1 MNKLPLFG
9 LSVLMSFVA
18 FGVVTRTYIWPR
30 LRMARREEA
39 LIALTVPHTFR
50 FIGLSFLIP
59 GVVSSSLPSAFAAP
73 AAYGDLFAAI
83 LAVLAI
89 WSLSARA
96 WFATVFNVWGAADLL
111 VAFYQ
116 GLLGVRIDPA
126 SLGAGYFIPTVVVPP
141 LLVTHGLMFWL
152 LLRKPSST
160 RHQASAALKL
170 GRQSIIADNADPN
183 HPALPSSCLPR
194 APAVLRGD
202 SGAPDREMVADTTPE
217 ARWPDCSG
225 PGANNTFARRGR
237 PLLHSESFERRT

>member
-89 WSLSARA
+89 
-96 WFATVFNVWGAADLL
+96 
-111 VAFYQ
+111 
-116 GLLGVRIDPA
+116 
-126 SLGAGYFIPTVVVPP
+126 
-141 LLVTHGLMFWL
+141 
-152 LLRKPSST
+152 
-160 RHQASAALKL
+160 
-170 GRQSIIADNADPN
+170 GRS
-183 HPALPSSCLPR
+183 PR
-194 APAVLRGD
+194 APGSRPRWFWC
-202 SGAPDREMVADTTPE
+202 STFGA
-217 ARWPDCSG
+217 
-225 PGANNTFARRGR
+225 
-237 PLLHSESFERRT
+237 LLT

>member
-18 FGVVTRTYIWPR
+18 FGIVTRTYIWPR
-30 LRMARREEA
+30 LRTARREEA

-73 AAYGDLFAAI
+73 AAYGDLFASI

-96 WFATVFNVWGAADLL
+96 WFATWMVLAFNLWGAADLL

-126 SLGAGYFIPTVVVPP
+126 SLGAAYFIPTVLVPP

-160 RHQASAALKL
+160 RYQA
-170 GRQSIIADNADPN
+170 GRPSIIAHDADPN
-183 HPALPSSCLPR
+183 HPAIP
-194 APAVLRGD
+194 VQ
-202 SGAPDREMVADTTPE
+202 
-217 ARWPDCSG
+217 
-225 PGANNTFARRGR
+225 
-237 PLLHSESFERRT
+237 